1 MVRVLIE
8 RRVAEGMI
16 QDFHLILQRVRLE
29 AVQKPGYVSG
39 ESWRNARNKHHY
51 VVISTWTSR
60 DAWEDWEASEER
72 RKMMVAVAPMLE
84 EPEKVTILEP
94 L

>member
-8 RRVAEGMI
+8 RRVADGMLG
-16 QDFHLILQRVRLE
+16 DFYQALHRMRLE
-29 AVQKPGYVSG
+29 ALPKRGYISG
-39 ESWRNARNKHHY
+39 ESWRDARDPHHL
-51 VVISTWTSR
+51 VVISSWVSR
-60 DAWEDWEASEER
+60 GDWETWSSSEER
-72 RKMMVAVAPMLE
+72 RSVMATIGPMLH